1 MSELL
6 EEFYPRY
13 PLYMTEV
20 MTLDASGHINN
31 LEDLEDQDLSRS
43 IGKLYIVGKKGSVSE
58 GTAFLVHPDSLQG
71 CGFPQ
76 NSLICLTDFHNL
88 GEIFSSPL
96 NFYVSFENPCE
107 SEDFAQTLKHL
118 PGNCPRNIFSCD
130 AAFRFDHNTGNKNI
144 DPITNFAYSIKDDL
158 DFLILKDTC
167 PCGQVCRVGA
177 LLIPLKVDHV
187 NPTEEI
193 LLVGYPGSQIPDKIA
208 LPYSTIDPG
217 NSFVTKGNQLKQC
230 KGRIIDLNSD
240 LIVITNSSVGGMSGS
255 PALQKRGSETI
266 AVSMLLGGP
275 AVEFHSE
282 LISIAI
288 FISQRDFVQALSIF
302 NSIRQ
307 GLTVNPNKLNTFKD
321 ALQNQDRS
329 TSLTICAAIYYRLIK
344 KYAKTLP
351 NPESVL
357 SHNLG
362 IRIKNFFS

>member
-20 MTLDASGHINN
+20 MTLDASGQINN

-43 IGKLYIVGKKGSVSE
+43 IGKLYIVGKNDSVSE

-71 CGFPQ
+71 YRFPQ

-96 NFYVSFENPCE
+96 NFYVSFENPCK
-107 SEDFAQTLKHL
+107 SKKFVRSLKHL
-118 PGNCPRNIFSCD
+118 PENCPRNIFSCD
-130 AAFRFDHNTGNKNI
+130 VAFRFDHNSGNKNI
-144 DPITNFAYSIKDDL
+144 DPITNFAYSIENDL

-167 PCGQVCRVGA
+167 PCGQACTVA
-177 LLIPLKVDHV
+177 TPLIPLKIDDID
-187 NPTEEI
+187 PAKEL
-193 LLVGYPGSQIPDKIA
+193 LLVGYPASEVPNKIA
-208 LPYSTIDPG
+208 LPYSRINPG
-217 NSFVTKGNQLKQC
+217 TSFFTYGNQLKQC
-230 KGRIIDLNSD
+230 KGRIIDLNND
-240 LIVITNSSVGGMSGS
+240 LIAITNSSIGGMSGS
-255 PALQKRGSETI
+255 PIVQKKGSETI
-266 AVSMLLGGP
+266 VVSMLLGGP
-275 AVEFHSE
+275 AIELHSE

-288 FISQRDFVQALSIF
+288 CISQKDFTQARNILSSVKQDPFLEPLKYLLINQDKRCSLSIC
-302 NSIRQ
+302 
-307 GLTVNPNKLNTFKD
+307 
-321 ALQNQDRS
+321 
-329 TSLTICAAIYYRLIK
+329 SLIYNRLIK

-362 IRIKNFFS
+362 FRIKKFFS